1 MQILKKLASVL
12 SNKATHNI
20 ITSLDQLPAL
30 TRSWLVPLDTEDPE
44 LYEKVAKDTVIDL
57 TEREPSLDAVLP
69 AGHEDVRHVLRT
81 IDLAGKEIGHF
92 CFAPAPS
99 AGPTV
104 EEQLMA
110 FNEKFRTYFTVEG
123 DGTVLGAYGDDW
135 VVATTG
141 DLALLQ
147 SESRFNQDQNM
158 TLLPLARDFGSF
170 ILAQANAYN
179 AFKRFIDKDADIE
192 NYRSAEKACAAHPA
206 FRNTNVALIFECQL
220 KG

>member
-1 MQILKKLASVL
+1 MQILKKLASIL

-30 TRSWLVPLDTEDPE
+30 TRSWLAPLDTEDPE

-57 TEREPSLDAVLP
+57 TEREPYLDSVLP
-69 AGHEDVRHVLRT
+69 AGHEDVRRVLRT
-81 IDLAGKEIGHF
+81 INLAGKQIGEF
-92 CFAPAPS
+92 YFAPAPS

-104 EEQLMA
+104 EEQLA
-110 FNEKFRTYFTVEG
+110 AYNENFKANFTVEG
-123 DGTVLGAYGDDW
+123 DGAVLGTFGENW

-141 DLALLQ
+141 DLALMKGNGRG
-147 SESRFNQDQNM
+147 SENYGM

-170 ILAQANAYN
+170 VLAQANAYD
-179 AFKRFIDKDADIE
+179 AFCRFIAKSKDIKG
-192 NYRSAEKACAAHPA
+192 YRKAQRACAAHPA
-206 FRNTNVALIFECQL
+206 FRDTNLPLIFECQL